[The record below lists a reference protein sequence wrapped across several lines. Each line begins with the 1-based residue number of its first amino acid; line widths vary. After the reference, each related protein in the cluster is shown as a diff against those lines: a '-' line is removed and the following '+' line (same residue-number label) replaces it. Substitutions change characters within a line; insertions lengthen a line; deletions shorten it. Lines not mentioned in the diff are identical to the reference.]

1 MGLDMY
7 LYAKK
12 CCSHMSWSSSE
23 ERKGNFDK
31 VVELMNAA
39 DFVDKDRGYVPV
51 YIELQVAYWRKAN
64 AIHQFFVELDEGKD
78 ECQEIY
84 VERDVL
90 QELLNHC
97 NTILENNDVEKA
109 KSLLPTQSG
118 FFFGGTEYDEYYFEE
133 LRYTQKIL
141 KKLIDTAPEDWEF
154 YYQASW

>member
-7 LYAKK
+7 LYASKHLSNMY
-12 CCSHMSWSSSE
+12 CE
-23 ERKGNFDK
+23 EKEIETFNAIK
-31 VVELMNAA
+31 TLMNAD
-39 DFVDKDRGYVPV
+39 DFVHEDNLRFASIKM
-51 YIELQVAYWRKAN
+51 QVAYWRKAN
-64 AIHQFFVELDEGKD
+64 AVHQFFVELHGGKD

-84 VERDVL
+84 VDREVL

-118 FFFGGTEYDEYYFEE
+118 FFFGGTEYDEYYFED
-133 LRYTQKIL
+133 LKYTQETL
-141 KKLIDTAPEDWEF
+141 KKLIDNAPEDWEF